1 MLGRMI
7 CITIQGLSGQQQ
19 QQQTSATA
27 TAAAAAAAAA
37 AAVAAE
43 VFPIHNPQLLRMLS
57 PS

>member
-19 QQQTSATA
+19 QQTSAAA
-27 TAAAAAAAAA
+27 TAAAAAAAA